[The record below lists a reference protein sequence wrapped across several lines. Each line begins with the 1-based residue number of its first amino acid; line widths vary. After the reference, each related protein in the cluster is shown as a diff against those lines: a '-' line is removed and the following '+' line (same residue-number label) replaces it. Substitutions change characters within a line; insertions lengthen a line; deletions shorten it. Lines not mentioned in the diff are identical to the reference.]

1 LDARFE
7 QLSSWCADTLQRTE
21 LQITPASADASF
33 RRYFRVRFD
42 DQTLIVMDA
51 PPDKENSHPFI
62 EIAGFLQL
70 MGVNAPRVLAKD
82 FEKGFFLLTDLG
94 QVQYLEVLCK
104 DNVDDLYQDALKALQ
119 AIQLKGL
126 QFVHQLPPYDEQLLQ
141 KEMMLFQD
149 WYLTRHLGIDLSEKQ
164 QQVLTKTRRLL
175 VDSAQIQ
182 PQVFVHRDYHSRN
195 LMYLEDK
202 EQNPG
207 VLDFQDA
214 VFGPITY
221 DLVSLL
227 RDCYIT
233 WPVEMVEQWVVD
245 YLHTLH
251 QCGMYTDVDEKQF
264 LRWFD
269 WMGIQRHLKASG
281 IFARLNYRDNK
292 PGYLDDIP
300 RTLRYVLT
308 VASGYKEF
316 DQFVKLL
323 HELGIPDI
331 IKKPK

>member
-1 LDARFE
+1 MDPRFE
-7 QLSSWCADTLQRTE
+7 QLSSWCAETLQRTD

-33 RRYFRVRFD
+33 RRYFRVHFD

-62 EIAGFLQL
+62 EIAGFLRL

-82 FEKGFFLLTDLG
+82 FAKGFFLLTDLG
-94 QVQYLEVLCK
+94 QVQYLDVLCM
-104 DNVDDLYQDALKALQ
+104 DNVDGLYQDALKTLQ

-126 QFVHQLPPYDEQLLQ
+126 QFVHQLPFYDEQLLQ
-141 KEMMLFQD
+141 NEMMLFQD
-149 WYLTRHLGIDLSEKQ
+149 WYLARHLGIDLSERQ
-164 QQVLTKTRRLL
+164 QQILTETRSLL
-175 VDSAQIQ
+175 VDSAQLQ

-195 LMYLEDK
+195 LMYLADK

-214 VFGPITY
+214 VYGPITY

-233 WPVEMVEQWVVD
+233 WPVEMVEQWVVN
-245 YLHTLH
+245 YLHSLH
-251 QCGMYTDVDEKQF
+251 QCGMYTDVAEKQF
-264 LRWFD
+264 LKWFD

-281 IFARLNYRDNK
+281 IFSRLNYRDNK

-316 DQFVKLL
+316 DQFIKLL
-323 HELGIPDI
+323 RELGIPDI
-331 IKKPK
+331 IKKAK